1 MATQEEAQDPNHPC
15 AGPRAGAEDLVLAR
29 RALAG
34 DSDARSELARRLVCV
49 VRMLTA
55 LNARWGRPLS
65 AHDLEDIT
73 QDVIVALWRGLPSFS
88 GLSSLE
94 SWVFRSCHR
103 ALLARLRRSARGR
116 AVSDSEALEHLAP
129 VQTPTNDDVYQALER
144 LEPRA
149 RSVIELKHF
158 EELTFEEIG
167 ARLSTSP
174 NTIKSWYYQTIA
186 DLRRILGPGRRG
198 GGA

>member
-1 MATQEEAQDPNHPC
+1 MVTGGEVQDHSF
-15 AGPRAGAEDLVLAR
+15 RAGTQSGTEDVALAR

-34 DSDARSELARRLVCV
+34 EPDARRELAGRLACV
-49 VRMLTA
+49 VRMLSS

-65 AHDLEDIT
+65 AHDLEDVT
-73 QDVIVALWRGLPSFS
+73 QDVLVALWRGLPAFA

-94 SWVFRSCHR
+94 SWIFRSCHR
-103 ALLARLRRSARGR
+103 ALLARLRSSRQVTAL
-116 AVSDSEALEHLAP
+116 SDGAALEPPAP
-129 VQTPTNDDVYQALER
+129 DQGPTNDDVYQALER

-149 RSVIELKHF
+149 RCVIELKHF

-167 ARLSTSP
+167 SRLSTSP
-174 NTIKSWYYQTIA
+174 NTVKSWYYQTIA